1 MAVQSVTSLYPRA
14 TIRYG
19 MSNKIVI
26 WIGTF
31 TVIKKVINSE
41 HGWTN
46 TRPYCMVNT
55 VWNCIYYELYFCG
68 LDFESKIKTK
78 W

>member
-41 HGWTN
+41 HG
-46 TRPYCMVNT
+46 
-55 VWNCIYYELYFCG
+55 
-68 LDFESKIKTK
+68 
-78 W
+78 